1 MNIPGIIYKGDIV
14 RSMETDDSLE
24 TITMFK
30 DREYFEEIETYN
42 NYVKKCEKV
51 VRTSQDYSNFI
62 KYIKEILGIN
72 FCQVSSQI
80 VSGDATIEMHH
91 GPIFTLFDYCS
102 IILND
107 YLQKGK
113 KISTFRIANSVIQE
127 HYDMRVQVVM
137 LAVTNHEAVTNR
149 DIFLNI
155 RQGIGNVNEFIEK
168 YACAFD
174 DEQKYKVW
182 NYIEYSKHNDTYDT
196 GILDA
201 KNISK
206 MLRD

>member
-30 DREYFEEIETYN
+30 DREYFEEIETYK
-42 NYVKKCEKV
+42 NYVKKCEKA

-113 KISTFRIANSVIQE
+113 KISTFRIANTVIQE

-168 YACAFD
+168 YANAFD

-196 GILDA
+196 GILDT

>member
-30 DREYFEEIETYN
+30 DREYFEEIETYK
-42 NYVKKCEKV
+42 NYVKKCEKA

-113 KISTFRIANSVIQE
+113 RISTFRIANTVIQE

-168 YACAFD
+168 YANAFD

-196 GILDA
+196 GILDT